1 MGVFAFCDKIRDMV
15 SFPRNDIRDLTLPEL
30 KDELVAM
37 GERPF
42 RAAQIFD
49 WLYKKRAARWDELTS
64 LSKPLREK
72 LAARFA
78 LAALEVAD
86 RRASADGTTKLL
98 LRLADGEHV
107 ETVLIPDRTG
117 RRLTV
122 CLSTQVGCK
131 FACAFC
137 ASGRYGF
144 KRHLTPAEITGQALA
159 AEREAGREPSNFV
172 FMGMGEPLDN
182 WDNVAKAIRIMNAPE
197 GMGVAARRLTVST
210 AGFVDAFPKL
220 AALDLQ
226 INLSTSLH
234 AVTDR
239 QRDRLMPI
247 NRRFP
252 LEAVVDAAEAYVRGG
267 GRMITLEYIVIR
279 GLNDSLDDADGLAA
293 VARRLR
299 AKVNLIAYSPV
310 EGCDFQTPDEADVA
324 RFRRWL
330 EERKVGTTVRLSK
343 GADIA
348 AACGQLAGKL
358 RDKAGAGAPAERKP

>member
-1 MGVFAFCDKIRDMV
+1 MAAGSPV
-15 SFPRNDIRDLTLPEL
+15 DIRDLTLAEL
-30 KDELVAM
+30 RADLEAM
-37 GERPF
+37 GEKPF
-42 RAAQIFD
+42 RAVQIFD
-49 WLYKKRAARWDELTS
+49 WLYKKRASRFEDFTS
-64 LSKPLREK
+64 LPKPLREK
-72 LAARFA
+72 LAARYV
-78 LAALEVAD
+78 LAPLEVAD
-86 RRASADGTTKLL
+86 KRASPDGTTKFLFR
-98 LRLADGEHV
+98 LRDGQHV
-107 ETVLIPDRTG
+107 ETVLIPSG

-137 ASGRYGF
+137 ASGRHGF
-144 KRHLTPAEITGQALA
+144 KRNLAPSEILGQVLALEEALGRDLT
-159 AEREAGREPSNFV
+159 NYV

-182 WDNVAKAIRIMNAPE
+182 WGNVEKAIRIMNAPE
-197 GMGVAARRLTVST
+197 GPAIAARRITVST
-210 AGFVDAFPKL
+210 AGFVDAFERL
-220 AALDLQ
+220 ARLDLQ
-226 INLSTSLH
+226 INLSISLH

-252 LEAVVDAAEAYVRGG
+252 LEQLVDAAETYVRGG

-293 VARRLR
+293 IARRLR

-310 EGCDFQTPDEADVA
+310 EGAGLRPPSEPEMA

-330 EERKVGTTVRLSK
+330 EERKVNALVRLSK

-348 AACGQLAGKL
+348 AACGQLAG
-358 RDKAGAGAPAERKP
+358 RISQNPGPGPDGRVP

>member
-1 MGVFAFCDKIRDMV
+1 MEEPQ
-15 SFPRNDIRDLTLPEL
+15 STDIRDLAPE
-30 KDELVAM
+30 ELRAELAAM

-49 WLYKKRAARWDELTS
+49 WLYKKKAAGFGEFTT

-78 LAALEVAD
+78 WVALELAD
-86 RRASADGTTKLL
+86 RRISGDGTTKFLF
-98 LRLADGEHV
+98 RLGDGEHV
-107 ETVLIPDRTG
+107 ETVLIPAG

-122 CLSTQVGCK
+122 CLSTQVGCR

-137 ASGRYGF
+137 ASGRHGF
-144 KRHLTPAEITGQALA
+144 KRNLAPSEIVGQVLFLERAL
-159 AEREAGREPSNFV
+159 GRELTHYV

-182 WDNVAKAIRIMNAPE
+182 WANVERAIRILNAPE
-197 GMGVAARRLTVST
+197 GLAIAARRLTVST
-210 AGFVDAFPKL
+210 AGFVPAFGRL

-226 INLSTSLH
+226 INLSLSLH

-239 QRDRLMPI
+239 LRDRLMPI

-252 LEAVVDAAEAYVRGG
+252 LEDVIGAAEAYIRSG
-267 GRMITLEYIVIR
+267 GRMITLEYIVIG
-279 GLNDSLDDADGLAA
+279 GLNDSLADADGLAGI
-293 VARRLR
+293 ARRLR

-310 EGCDFQTPDEADVA
+310 EGADFETPSEADLS
-324 RFRRWL
+324 RFKRWL
-330 EERKVGTTVRLSK
+330 EERKVRTTLRLSK

-348 AACGQLAGKL
+348 AACGQLAGRFNRSKT
-358 RDKAGAGAPAERKP
+358 